1 MNTPDP
7 NLNEAIEEY
16 HRSLQRSGAANVTV
30 GLYAWRDAR
39 LIRTDGTIL
48 HQQVGLN
55 HITSF
60 WVPFMA
66 KNHKTVIETVTVA
79 IEGNTAYEVCRYHF
93 AISSQRPG
101 IEEGHYLAV
110 WRLEDNQW
118 RIETQAFSSSDRLM
132 LLLASGE
139 IA

>member
-7 NLNEAIEEY
+7 NLNQAIEEY
-16 HRSLQRSGAANVTV
+16 HRALSHSGVLAAHYTS
-30 GLYAWRDAR
+30 RDAR

-48 HQQVGLN
+48 HQES
-55 HITSF
+55 I
-60 WVPFMA
+60 VPFWQSPMVRG
-66 KNHKTVIETVTVA
+66 HKTITETVTVA
-79 IEGNTAYEVCRYHF
+79 IEGNTAYEVCQYHF

-132 LLLASGE
+132 LLLGSGA